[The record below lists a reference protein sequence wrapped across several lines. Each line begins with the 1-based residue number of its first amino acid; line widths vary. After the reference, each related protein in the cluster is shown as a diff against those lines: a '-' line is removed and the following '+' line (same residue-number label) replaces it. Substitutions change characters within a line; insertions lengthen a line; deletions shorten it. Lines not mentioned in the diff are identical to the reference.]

1 MLNLFLKYIEENN
14 LVKKGDRILAAVSGG
29 IDSIVMTDM
38 LLKAELL
45 SGIAHCNFSL
55 RGKDSD
61 DDEEMVRKYAL
72 KHCIPYYSARF
83 RTSGHAKERGISI
96 EMAAREL
103 RYDWFET
110 IRTKNGYNSVAVA
123 HNLNDNIETL
133 LLNLIRGTGIAGLG
147 GMKPSANHIIR
158 PLLFAARKSIEEYC
172 SENKLIYRED
182 LTNADV
188 KFRRNKI
195 RHELIPIMKQINPSV
210 ETTLNETA
218 ERMNS
223 IYDIVCSYIAE
234 TGKIIFAGTDDHI
247 TVNISKLKSYLD
259 NQAVMF
265 ELFRPFGITGAL
277 LKDLQNIIVGR
288 TGGQLFSGTHRILR
302 NRNELVITKYLKEV
316 NESFRISSLSDL
328 KRSPLIESAKNV
340 TIKEGFKI
348 SSDPLMAYLD
358 ARKIAFPI
366 IIRKWNRGDFF
377 CPFGMTRKK
386 KLSDYFIDRKF
397 SRVKKEKAFIME
409 SDGKIVW
416 IIGERI
422 DNRFRITKST
432 EKALVLKMKK

>member
-1 MLNLFLKYIEENN
+1 MLNLFLKYIEENK

-29 IDSIVMTDM
+29 IDSMVMTDL
-38 LLKAELL
+38 LLKTGLL

-61 DDEEMVRKYAL
+61 DDEEMVRNYAM
-72 KHCIPYYSARF
+72 KHGIPYYSIRF
-83 RTSGHAKERGISI
+83 TTAGHAKERGISI

-103 RYDWFET
+103 RYDWFDK

-158 PLLFAARKSIEEYC
+158 PLLFATRRSIEEYC
-172 SENKLIYRED
+172 RENKLIYRED
-182 LTNADV
+182 RTNADI

-195 RHELIPIMKQINPSV
+195 RHELIPLMKEINPSI

-218 ERMNS
+218 ERMSS
-223 IYDIVCSYIAE
+223 INDIVSGYISE
-234 TGKIIFAGTDDHI
+234 TGKMIFISKDNHI
-247 TVNISKLKSYLD
+247 TVNISKLEYYRD

-277 LKDLQNIIVGR
+277 LKDLQKIISGR
-288 TGGQLFSGTHRILR
+288 TGGQLFTGTHRIIR
-302 NRNELVITKYLKEV
+302 NRNEIVITEDLKEV
-316 NESFRISSLSDL
+316 NESFIISSLYGL
-328 KRSPLIESAKNV
+328 RRSPLIESVKTV

-348 SSDPLMAYLD
+348 SSDPQMAYLD
-358 ARKIAFPI
+358 VRKISFPL
-366 IIRKWNRGDFF
+366 IIRKWEKGDFF

-397 SRVKKEKAFIME
+397 SRVQKEKAFIME
-409 SDGKIVW
+409 SEGKIVW
-416 IIGERI
+416 IIGEKI
-422 DNRFRITKST
+422 DNRFRITSST
-432 EKALVLKMKK
+432 KKALVLKAKY

>member
-1 MLNLFLKYIEENN
+1 MQNRFLKYIEENN
-14 LVKKGDRILAAVSGG
+14 LVKKGDRVMAAVSGG
-29 IDSIVMTDM
+29 IDSMVMTDL
-38 LLKAELL
+38 LLKAGLL

-61 DDEEMVRKYAL
+61 NDEEMVRNYAL
-72 KHCIPYYSARF
+72 KHGIPYFSIRF
-83 RTSGHAKERGISI
+83 STATYAKHRGISI

-110 IRTKNGYNSVAVA
+110 IRTKNRYNSVAVA

-158 PLLFAARKSIEEYC
+158 PLLFAARRSIEEYC
-172 SENKLIYRED
+172 SEYKLIYRED
-182 LTNADV
+182 ITNADV

-195 RHELIPIMKQINPSV
+195 RHELIPVMKEINPSV

-218 ERMNS
+218 ERMS
-223 IYDIVCSYIAE
+223 GIYDIVSSYIAE
-234 TGKIIFAGTDDHI
+234 TGKMIFTGTDDHI
-247 TVNISKLKSYLD
+247 TVNINRLASYRD

-265 ELFRPFGITGAL
+265 ELFRPFGVTGAL
-277 LKDLQNIIVGR
+277 LKDLQKIIVGR
-288 TGGQLFSGTHRILR
+288 TGGQLFTGTHRILR
-302 NRNELVITKYLKEV
+302 NRNEIVITEGPKEG
-316 NESFRISSLSDL
+316 NESSRISSLSDL
-328 KRSPLIESAKNV
+328 KRSPLLDSAKTV

-358 ARKIAFPI
+358 ASKISFPL

-377 CPFGMTRKK
+377 CPFGMTQKK

-397 SRVKKEKAFIME
+397 SRVQKEKAFIME
-409 SDGKIVW
+409 SDGKIAW

-422 DNRFRITKST
+422 DNKFRITEST
-432 EKALVLKMKK
+432 KKALVVKAKN